1 MAKNTTLISTAS
13 TARWWLKWRCTE
25 QALDDKGEHPSIKAA
40 IEVAE
45 QRIAMLARFEGTY
58 FEASITRHHEALEV
72 LRFALET
79 PEAPEIDIPAPNP
92 TPKKPRQ
99 LVLKL
104 FDFPL

>member
-40 IEVAE
+40 IEVVE

-58 FEASITRHHEALEV
+58 FETSITRHREALEV
-72 LRFALET
+72 LGSALEA
-79 PEAPEIDIPAPNP
+79 PEAPETDISTPDP
-92 TPKKPRQ
+92 TPQKPRQ
-99 LVLKL
+99 LVLNL
-104 FDFPL
+104 FDFSL